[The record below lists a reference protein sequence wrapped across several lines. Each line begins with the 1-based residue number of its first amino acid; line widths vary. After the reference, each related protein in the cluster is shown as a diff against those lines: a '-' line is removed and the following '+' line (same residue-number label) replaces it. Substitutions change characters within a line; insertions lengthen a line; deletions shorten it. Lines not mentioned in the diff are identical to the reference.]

1 MFIICISCTDYA
13 LWPFIFTYGLGF
25 SEQTGAV
32 HGGQE
37 MKAYTSKANED
48 TTIVSLSGSFDAV
61 GSDSI
66 ELELREIAR
75 SGTNV
80 AIDLSD
86 VTFITSQG
94 VRMLVLTAKLAN
106 AENKRLV
113 LIGPKPPIYK
123 VLAVMGVNKLLDIYE
138 TAEAMSSIRLT

>member
-1 MFIICISCTDYA
+1 MSCC
-13 LWPFIFTYGLGF
+13 LFIFTNGLGL
-25 SEQTGAV
+25 SEQASGI

-37 MKAYTSKANED
+37 MKACTSKASED
-48 TTIVSLSGSFDAV
+48 TTIVSLSGSIDAV
-61 GSDSI
+61 GADSI

-86 VTFITSQG
+86 VTFITSHG

-123 VLAVMGVNKLLDIYE
+123 VLAVMGVNKLLDIHE
-138 TAEAMSSIRLT
+138 TAEAMSSIRLA